1 MNKQY
6 LSIVTFHDGYIAI
19 GIHSNLFEAQYLKK
33 NVKKT
38 VTIDHILGNLIS
50 HVEIVPLNLDAP
62 IQVLSS
68 EFTDQVINLN

>member
-1 MNKQY
+1 MTTEY

-19 GIHSNLFEAQYLKK
+19 GIHSNLFEAKYLKK
-33 NVKKT
+33 SVKQN

-50 HVEIVPLNLDAP
+50 TVEIVPLKTKAP

-68 EFTDQVINLN
+68 EFSDQIITLN